1 MNKFFFILGRNS
13 SLSLSEIISYLKSNS
28 IDYTLEKV
36 SSEVAV
42 FLLADTF
49 SSSVCITR
57 LGGTI
62 KIGEVIHE
70 LSLEEGENKLYQILT
85 SENLIRHLSFVG
97 KGKIHIGIS
106 VYNLGCEIKYLTLL
120 GKRIKDINLN
130 LKKILSQKGFKVG
143 YVRVKERF
151 LTSVSVDK
159 NRLLSRGFEIV
170 LLLSSKNLI
179 IGRTLTIQEYAKFS
193 LRDYGRPFLDKRAG
207 IIPPKLARIMI
218 NLAGEDKNST
228 ILDPFCGSGTIL
240 QEAIVLGYKNLIG
253 SDISSK
259 AISDTE
265 KNINWLWGYFP
276 SLNAA
281 SYNIKKI
288 QTDVRYL
295 TNRIQLR
302 SIDAIIT
309 EPYLGPPLHS
319 KPNIKQIEDILKNV
333 SDLYLEAFKQFTK
346 ILKPDARVVIIFPV
360 FTINKDI
367 YFLQILEKLISFG
380 FTVTNNISETS
391 ERNSIIV
398 GRSADYI
405 QREVICFSFKT
416 TSDH

>member
-1 MNKFFFILGRNS
+1 M
-13 SLSLSEIISYLKSNS
+13 
-28 IDYTLEKV
+28 
-36 SSEVAV
+36 
-42 FLLADTF
+42 
-49 SSSVCITR
+49 
-57 LGGTI
+57 
-62 KIGEVIHE
+62 
-70 LSLEEGENKLYQILT
+70 
-85 SENLIRHLSFVG
+85 
-97 KGKIHIGIS
+97 
-106 VYNLGCEIKYLTLL
+106 
-120 GKRIKDINLN
+120 
-130 LKKILSQKGFKVG
+130 
-143 YVRVKERF
+143 
-151 LTSVSVDK
+151 
-159 NRLLSRGFEIV
+159 
-170 LLLSSKNLI
+170 
-179 IGRTLTIQEYAKFS
+179 
-193 LRDYGRPFLDKRAG
+193 
-207 IIPPKLARIMI
+207 
-218 NLAGEDKNST
+218 
-228 ILDPFCGSGTIL
+228 
-240 QEAIVLGYKNLIG
+240 
-253 SDISSK
+253 
-259 AISDTE
+259 
-265 KNINWLWGYFP
+265 
-276 SLNAA
+276 NAA